1 MKRKTIAALV
11 MMACRIVLTRMLGSL
26 VEGAVWMV
34 GAILLYA
41 MPKNEDL
48 GNGKA

>member
-11 MMACRIVLTRMLGSL
+11 MMAWGIILTLMLGSL

-41 MPKNEDL
+41 MPQKEE
-48 GNGKA
+48 KA

>member
-26 VEGAVWMV
+26 VEGAVCMV
-34 GAILLYA
+34 GAILYA
-41 MPKNEDL
+41 LPQKEE
-48 GNGKA
+48 KA